1 MGTAAGTV
9 GSTAPG
15 GVAGAASAATPW
27 VTMGL
32 GAVNMATD
40 LIQAGKQADAA
51 EAARRAGEDAARKEE
66 QLRSQDLF
74 QALQMPMEQYNRAG
88 REVTSQVGQSV
99 GALQEGDSRLLAGGL
114 GKINAAGIEGEADTR
129 DAAAADLFKIGVA
142 QAQSGMNVNSNLAN
156 LEAERLKGAQNAAA
170 AARQAELGLYTGAAQ
185 AGAGI
190 LNQGLAMIP
199 SFGENKQA
207 PQTPAQ
213 MAQTAAYYKQNVPA
227 MSTGFGQPAPAAP
240 AAQVPFGPQPLL
252 PSWMNSLSF
261 LNKPI

>member
-156 LEAERLKGAQNAAA
+156 LEAERLKGAQAAA
-170 AARQAELGLYTGAAQ
+170 AAKQAELGLYTGAAQ

-261 LNKPI
+261 LNKPL